1 MRDPDEE
8 VAHAITAIGDE
19 AIARRLVSA
28 YGTAWHGVWSLTE
41 ADPALASFVESGLP
55 YVYAELLHAI
65 THEQAATLGDLL
77 IRRTPIAF
85 ETRDHGRSAARRIA
99 PVVGRWMR
107 WSGME
112 VDDAIEAYD
121 AESERMFRVVAEP
134 AGYRSSGRRSWIV
147 LSSVTFSCRVSAGSL
162 RYAISPTDLPSSA
175 RPMGDDIVTC
185 PSSKSTA
192 SPKTRW

>member
-1 MRDPDEE
+1 
-8 VAHAITAIGDE
+8 VSTIGDE
-19 AIARRLVSA
+19 PIARRLVGA

-41 ADPALASFVESGLP
+41 ADPALANFIQAGFP

-121 AESERMFRVVAEP
+121 AESERIFRVDAESP
-134 AGYRSSGRRSWIV
+134 ATGRPAADRGSS
-147 LSSVTFSCRVSAGSL
+147 
-162 RYAISPTDLPSSA
+162 
-175 RPMGDDIVTC
+175 
-185 PSSKSTA
+185 
-192 SPKTRW
+192 